1 MSHHMKIEPA
11 YYAQD
16 LQPRVVTT
24 ALQPRTQALFN
35 REKRLIQAMY
45 TDHLRIEQGCL
56 GRTRRDGK
64 CLAEND
70 RFLEIFD
77 RFLDIVRYKLF

>member
-1 MSHHMKIEPA
+1 MSHDMKIEPA

-24 ALQPRTQALFN
+24 VLQARTQALFN

-45 TDHLRIEQGCL
+45 TDHLRIEQA
-56 GRTRRDGK
+56 RR
-64 CLAEND
+64 
-70 RFLEIFD
+70 D